1 MHLPLDISSVN
12 SLKYTHS
19 KDAGDPSMPST
30 CCYSPSHPEVRLA
43 GNQVAALFGTSKP
56 VPGQVYEGSFQFKV
70 VKVEVPDEE
79 DDKEGCVELKLIAAE
94 DLEDAAETDE
104 DPEAE

>member
-12 SLKYTHS
+12 SLKYVP
-19 KDAGDPSMPST
+19 KEQPPSDMPA
-30 CCYSPSHPEVRLA
+30 CCAPPAYPEVCLR
-43 GNQVAALFGTSKP
+43 GSQVEALFGTSKP

-79 DDKEGCVELKLIAAE
+79 DEKEGCVELKLIAAE

>member
-12 SLKYTHS
+12 SLKYVS
-19 KDAGDPSMPST
+19 KDKPPSDMPV
-30 CCYSPSHPEVRLA
+30 CCLPPAYPEVCLRGA
-43 GNQVAALFGTSKP
+43 QVEALFGKSKP

-70 VKVEVPDEE
+70 VKVEVPDED
-79 DDKEGCVELKLIAAE
+79 DDKEGCVDLKLIAAE

>member
-1 MHLPLDISSVN
+1 MPIVN
-12 SLKYTHS
+12 SLKYVNS
-19 KDAGDPSMPST
+19 KDAKESDIPSP
-30 CCYSPSHPEVRLA
+30 CCYTPSHPEVRLA

-79 DDKEGCVELKLIAAE
+79 DEKEGCVELKLIAAE

-104 DPEAE
+104 APEAE

>member
-12 SLKYTHS
+12 SLKYVP
-19 KDAGDPSMPST
+19 KEQPPSDMPT
-30 CCYSPSHPEVRLA
+30 CCSPPAYPEVCLRGA
-43 GNQVAALFGTSKP
+43 QVEALFGKSKP
-56 VPGQVYEGSFQFKV
+56 VPGQVYEGSFQFRV
-70 VKVEVPDEE
+70 SSVEVADEE
-79 DDKEGCVELKLIAAE
+79 EKEEGEVELKLIAAE

>member
-1 MHLPLDISSVN
+1 VN
-12 SLKYTHS
+12 SLKYVHS
-19 KDAGDPSMPST
+19 KDAKDSDILSP

-79 DDKEGCVELKLIAAE
+79 DEKEGCVELKLIASE
-94 DLEDAAETDE
+94 DLSDATETDE